1 MFAPYFTISPDAIR
15 YGHAQGTNGAQ
26 FWPYTIMLINDKVAP
41 PTIAGTI
48 FGINNEMN
56 TNGENVKNNK
66 TFANRSWLKL
76 VIISFK
82 VNPSRPAIKPNISV
96 DKLVT
101 AVNITIH
108 TKNIMYLDIKNFF
121 LDIGIVSIV
130 FNVCSLYSLP
140 NR

>member
-15 YGHAQGTNGAQ
+15 YGHTQGTNGAQ
-26 FWPYTIMLINDKVAP
+26 FWPYTIKLINDKVAP

-48 FGINNEMN
+48 FVINNEMN

-66 TFANRSWLKL
+66 TFAKRSWLKL

-101 AVNITIH
+101 TVNITIH
-108 TKNIMYLDIKNFF
+108 TKNIMYLDIKNFSR
-121 LDIGIVSIV
+121 DIGIVSIV